1 VRFTARAHGGLANGS
16 ITRTFRTWKRPQV
29 KVGGRYHVGPV
40 DLVVDSL
47 TRVPL
52 RSVTDADAQA
62 AGFDDAPSMRT
73 YLGRL
78 RSFGDDDEVWRVDF
92 HAVPPDDAP
101 SLAEETDLT
110 DADVEALRKRL
121 DRLDAASSTG
131 PWTRCYLEL
140 IAENPG
146 VVSTELAAK
155 VGRERAAF
163 KTDVRKLKRMG
174 LTISLEVGYRISPR
188 GEAFLA
194 R

>member
-1 VRFTARAHGGLANGS
+1 VRFTARAHEGLANGS

-47 TRVPL
+47 SRVSL
-52 RSVTDADAQA
+52 KSVTDADARA
-62 AGFDDAPSMRT
+62 AGFDDVQSMRD

-78 RSFGDDDEVWRVDF
+78 RSLDGDEVWRVDF
-92 HAVPPDDAP
+92 HAVAPDDAP
-101 SLAEETDLT
+101 SLAEQVDLT
-110 DADVEALRKRL
+110 DGEAEALRKRL
-121 DRLDAASSTG
+121 DRLDGASPTG
-131 PWTRCYLEL
+131 PWTRRYLVL
-140 IAENPG
+140 IAEKPG
-146 VVSTELAAK
+146 VVSTQLAEE

-163 KTDVRKLKRMG
+163 KSDVRKLKRLG

-188 GEAFLA
+188 GEAFLS